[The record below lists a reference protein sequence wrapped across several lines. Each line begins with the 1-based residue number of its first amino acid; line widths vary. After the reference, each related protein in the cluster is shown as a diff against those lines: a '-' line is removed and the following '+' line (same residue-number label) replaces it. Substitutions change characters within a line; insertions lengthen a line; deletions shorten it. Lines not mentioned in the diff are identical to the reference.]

1 MKDYYEILGVKRNAT
16 QEEIK
21 KAYLNLCK
29 QFHPDKFKHLG
40 KEEYEKAL
48 KKFVLINE
56 AFDILYDPQ
65 KRQEYTKKLEEGK
78 TYTHHETSLKIHA
91 QSAFKQGK
99 EEFEKGSYARAIQY
113 FKTAIKFDP
122 EKELYKAY
130 LAHVYLKDKR
140 PREEILSIL
149 MKIYTKKNVI
159 KDTETLYISA
169 KTFYEI
175 EEYKKAV
182 ELLEI
187 AKALNPTSYKIK
199 MLHEEINKKI
209 NKGIFKFFKF

>member
-40 KEEYEKAL
+40 KEEYENAL

-65 KRQEYTKKLEEGK
+65 KREEYTRKLEEGK
-78 TYTHHETSLKIHA
+78 TYVPHQMSFKIHA
-91 QSAFKQGK
+91 QSAFRQGK
-99 EEFEKGSYARAIQY
+99 DEFEKGNYGRAIQY

-130 LAHVYLKDKR
+130 LAYTYSKDKR
-140 PREEILSIL
+140 PNEEIMSLL

-159 KDTETLYISA
+159 KDSETLYISA

-175 EEYKKAV
+175 GEYKKAL
-182 ELLEI
+182 ELVEI
-187 AKALNPTSYKIK
+187 AKKLNPTSYRIK
-199 MLHEEINKKI
+199 MLYEEIDKKI
-209 NKGIFKFFKF
+209 NRGIFKFFKF

>member
-40 KEEYEKAL
+40 KEEYENAL

-56 AFDILYDPQ
+56 AFDILYDPK
-65 KRQEYTKKLEEGK
+65 KREEYTRKLEEGK
-78 TYTHHETSLKIHA
+78 TYTPHETSFKIHA

-99 EEFEKGSYARAIQY
+99 EEFEKGNYLRAIQY

-122 EKELYKAY
+122 EKDIYKAY
-130 LAHVYLKDKR
+130 LGYAYLKDKR
-140 PREEILSIL
+140 PSEEIISIL

-159 KDTETLYISA
+159 KDSETLYISA

-175 EEYKKAV
+175 EEYKRAM

-187 AKALNPTSYKIK
+187 AKKLNPTSYRIK
-199 MLHEEINKKI
+199 MLYEEINKKI

>member
-40 KEEYEKAL
+40 KEEYENAL

-56 AFDILYDPQ
+56 AFNILYNPQ
-65 KRQEYTKKLEEGK
+65 KREEYTRKLEEGK

-99 EEFEKGSYARAIQY
+99 EEFEKGNYARAIQY

-122 EKELYKAY
+122 EKDLYKAY
-130 LAHVYLKDKR
+130 LAHLYSKDKR
-140 PREEILSIL
+140 PREEILSLL

-159 KDTETLYISA
+159 KDSETLYISA

-175 EEYKKAV
+175 EEYKKAI
-182 ELLEI
+182 ELLEV
-187 AKALNPTSYKIK
+187 AKVLNPTSFKIK
-199 MLHEEINKKI
+199 MLYEEIKKKTNKS
-209 NKGIFKFFKF
+209 IFRFFRF

>member
-40 KEEYEKAL
+40 KEEYENAL
-48 KKFVLINE
+48 KRFVLINE

-65 KRQEYTKKLEEGK
+65 KREEYTKKLEEGK
-78 TYTHHETSLKIHA
+78 TYAPYETSFKMHA
-91 QSAFKQGK
+91 LSAFKQGK
-99 EEFEKGSYARAIQY
+99 DEFEKGNYTRAIQY

-130 LAHVYLKDKR
+130 LAYAYLKDKR
-140 PREEILSIL
+140 PREETLSLL
-149 MKIYTKKNVI
+149 MKVYTKKNII
-159 KDTETLYISA
+159 KDQEALYISA

-175 EEYKKAV
+175 EEYKKALELV
-182 ELLEI
+182 EV
-187 AKALNPTSYKIK
+187 AKELNPTSYRIK